1 MPVPPT
7 NSPPNPQT
15 TIHFDWQ
22 EWLPYIEDAD
32 LTDAQKQ
39 EMIETLWSIVL
50 AFVDLGWEVGAAPK
64 ETCVQVPDLKAALA
78 TAVLHSTDTNQ
89 EQEGV

>member
-1 MPVPPT
+1 MPAPPT
-7 NSPPNPQT
+7 KSPPNPQT

-22 EWLPYIEDAD
+22 EWLPYVENSD

-50 AFVDLGWEVGAAPK
+50 TFVDLGWDVCPTPQ
-64 ETCVQVPDLKAALA
+64 ETSGQVPDLRAALA
-78 TAVLHSTDTNQ
+78 AAVVYSEDTQ
-89 EQEGV
+89 TEEAL